1 MVRRIAFFSTLALM
15 AWAACHQKNEPST
28 STQKTD
34 PWLNHGDSAQYVGK
48 EVCQT
53 CHAQIAETFQHTG
66 MGSSFEPASRT
77 KSAGDFSHPTQVRDS
92 FRNLLYS
99 PFWKGESMV
108 IREFRLLGKDTLFR
122 RDETVDFIVG
132 SGQHTNSHLCMHN
145 GYLTQMP
152 LTFYTQK
159 GKWDL
164 PPGFENGNNS
174 RFSRKIG
181 LECMS
186 CHNAYPAF
194 VPGSENKYASLPKGI
209 DCERCHGPG
218 SIHASRKRKGE
229 WIDTAAAVDY
239 SIVNPAKLSID
250 RQFDVCQRC
259 HLQGNT
265 VLKEGK
271 SFFDFKPGMRLADY
285 LTVFLP
291 RYSDSDQSFI
301 MASHADRLKQS
312 ACFIQSNKSAHQ
324 ANSLRPY
331 RNGLTCVTCHN
342 PHVSVKQTGVDHF
355 NEACNRCHQ
364 KTPCSLSLD
373 QRKPVKNS
381 CISCHMPKSGSS
393 DIPHVSVHDH
403 WIKKPLPSKKLAKTM
418 AFLALLPINEPQ
430 PDAWVRAE
438 AYLNQFEKNGGQPIL
453 LDSAYDWLNKP
464 LKCTTGKQAALWVR
478 YFFLKKEWKELA
490 NWFEKAKK
498 QGRFQWI
505 NGNIWSN
512 ELAWTAYR
520 IGEAYWELGKP
531 SEALPH
537 LLNAKKWAPLIPD
550 FGNKVGVCQLALSRL
565 PDALATWMEVLKED
579 PEHVPSLSN
588 VGFALMESGRL
599 SEALEYL
606 KKSLSLDPDHILS
619 LSNAARC
626 TLMKGDIRAARAYLK
641 RIVALQPDHAQ
652 AKTALIELEGKTKI
666 Y

>member
-1 MVRRIAFFSTLALM
+1 
-15 AWAACHQKNEPST
+15 
-28 STQKTD
+28 
-34 PWLNHGDSAQYVGK
+34 
-48 EVCQT
+48 
-53 CHAQIAETFQHTG
+53 
-66 MGSSFEPASRT
+66 
-77 KSAGDFSHPTQVRDS
+77 
-92 FRNLLYS
+92 
-99 PFWKGESMV
+99 
-108 IREFRLLGKDTLFR
+108 
-122 RDETVDFIVG
+122 
-132 SGQHTNSHLCMHN
+132 
-145 GYLTQMP
+145 
-152 LTFYTQK
+152 
-159 GKWDL
+159 
-164 PPGFENGNNS
+164 
-174 RFSRKIG
+174 
-181 LECMS
+181 
-186 CHNAYPAF
+186 
-194 VPGSENKYASLPKGI
+194 
-209 DCERCHGPG
+209 
-218 SIHASRKRKGE
+218 
-229 WIDTAAAVDY
+229 
-239 SIVNPAKLSID
+239 
-250 RQFDVCQRC
+250 
-259 HLQGNT
+259 
-265 VLKEGK
+265 
-271 SFFDFKPGMRLADY
+271 
-285 LTVFLP
+285 
-291 RYSDSDQSFI
+291 
-301 MASHADRLKQS
+301 
-312 ACFIQSNKSAHQ
+312 
-324 ANSLRPY
+324 
-331 RNGLTCVTCHN
+331 
-342 PHVSVKQTGVDHF
+342 
-355 NEACNRCHQ
+355 
-364 KTPCSLSLD
+364 
-373 QRKPVKNS
+373 
-381 CISCHMPKSGSS
+381 
-393 DIPHVSVHDH
+393 
-403 WIKKPLPSKKLAKTM
+403 
-418 AFLALLPINEPQ
+418 
-430 PDAWVRAE
+430 VRAE

-641 RIVALQPDHAQ
+641 RIVVLQPDHAQ